1 MDAVIYIVEDDADIA
16 EILRHSL
23 AQEGFEVAI
32 YADGDEALHAIQE
45 RAPDLV
51 LLDLMLPGRSGLE
64 IARVLRRQEET
75 AALPIIMITA
85 RTEEADVLHGLEQGA
100 DDYITKPFRPREVVA
115 RVRAL
120 LRRHRQGADEIFAW
134 GELQVNFSRH
144 RVTSAGREIGL
155 TAKEFLLLRAL
166 IMAKGRVLSRQQLLD
181 QVWGYDYYGDQ
192 RTVDVHIRRLR
203 QKLGPSAQ
211 LVATVK
217 GFGYRARIEE

>member
-16 EILRHSL
+16 EILRHNL

-32 YADGDEALHAIQE
+32 YADGDEALHAIQD

-115 RVRAL
+115 RVKAL

-144 RVTSAGREIGL
+144 RVTAAGREIGL

>member
-1 MDAVIYIVEDDADIA
+1 MDTLIYIVEDDADIA
-16 EILRHSL
+16 EILRHNL

-32 YADGDEALHAIQE
+32 YVDGDEALHAIQD

-75 AALPIIMITA
+75 AALPMIMVTA
-85 RTEEADVLHGLEQGA
+85 RTDEADVLHGLEQGA

-115 RVRAL
+115 RVKAL
-120 LRRHRQGADEIFAW
+120 LRRHRQGADEIFAC

-144 RVTSAGREIGL
+144 RVTVAGREIGL

-203 QKLGPSAQ
+203 QKLGPLAQ

>member
-1 MDAVIYIVEDDADIA
+1 MDATIYIVEDDADIA
-16 EILRHSL
+16 EILRHNLS
-23 AQEGFEVAI
+23 QEGFEVAI
-32 YADGDEALHAIQE
+32 FADGNEALDAIQE
-45 RAPDLV
+45 RPPDLV

-85 RTEEADVLHGLEQGA
+85 RSEEADVLHGLEQGA

-115 RVRAL
+115 RVKAL
-120 LRRHRQGADEIFAW
+120 LRRHRQGADEVFAW

-144 RVTSAGREIGL
+144 RVTAGGKEIVL

-166 IMAKGRVLSRQQLLD
+166 IMARGRVLSRQQLLD

-192 RTVDVHIRRLR
+192 RTVDVHVRRLR
-203 QKLGPSAQ
+203 QKLGPWAQ

>member
-1 MDAVIYIVEDDADIA
+1 MEATIYIIEDDQDIA
-16 EILRHSL
+16 EILRHNL
-23 AQEGFEVAI
+23 REEGFDISVF
-32 YADGDEALHAIQE
+32 ADGDEGLAAIEE
-45 RAPDLV
+45 RPPDLV

-64 IARVLRRQEET
+64 IARLLRRNEQT

-85 RTEEADVLHGLEQGA
+85 RSEEADILHGLEQGA

-115 RVRAL
+115 RVKAL
-120 LRRHRQGADEIFAW
+120 LRRHRKGADEVFVW

-144 RVTSAGREIGL
+144 RVTGAGKEIVL

-181 QVWGYDYYGDQ
+181 QVWGYDYYGDP
-192 RTVDVHIRRLR
+192 RTVDVHVRRLR
-203 QKLGPSAQ
+203 QKLGPWAE

-217 GFGYRARIEE
+217 GFGYRANIEG